1 MTEGPDMLMERKE
14 SQGTISCEN
23 EYDRLEKVLV
33 CPPAFM
39 KIEEAINETQKHFLD
54 DNIDQEKAMEQHRLF
69 IQALHANGAD
79 VLQLPPLNT
88 FPEQVFTRDIGFTIG
103 DTVFISTMGTD
114 MRDGEE
120 AILQDWLNELGMKS
134 EKIQSFA
141 IEGGDVIV
149 DGSKVWVGVSS
160 RTTTEAIA
168 ELQSKLP
175 DHQVI
180 AVPFDSQFLHLD
192 CLFNIISPTEALI
205 YSKAFSQEIIDLFAS
220 HYSLIEVNEKEQF
233 TMGPNV
239 LSLGDRTVLSLPVN
253 KEVNKELKLSGY
265 KVIELDI
272 SEIIKSGGSFRC
284 CSLPIKRA

>member
-1 MTEGPDMLMERKE
+1 MLMDRKE
-14 SQGTISCEN
+14 SKGLVSCTN
-23 EYDRLEKVLV
+23 EYDSLKRVLV

-54 DNIDQEKAMEQHRLF
+54 DNIDQEKAMQQHREF
-69 IQALHANGAD
+69 IQALHTHGAE
-79 VLQLPPLNT
+79 VVQLPPINT
-88 FPEQVFTRDIGFTIG
+88 FPEQVFTRDIGFTIE
-103 DTVFISTMGTD
+103 DTVFISSMGTD

-120 AILQDWLNELGMKS
+120 IILQDWLREMGIKH
-134 EKIQSFA
+134 EKINSFA

-160 RTTTEAIA
+160 RTTVEAIA

-175 DHQVI
+175 NHEVI

-205 YSKAFSQEIIDLFAS
+205 YSKAFSQEIIDRFAE
-220 HYSLIEVNEKEQF
+220 HYSLIEVNDGEQF

-239 LSLGDRTVLSLPVN
+239 LSLGDRVVLSLPVN
-253 KEVNKELKLSGY
+253 KEVNKELRLSGY

-284 CSLPIKRA
+284 CSMPINRA

>member
-1 MTEGPDMLMERKE
+1 MLMESKDNK
-14 SQGTISCEN
+14 GKISCDN
-23 EYDRLEKVLV
+23 EYDRLERVLV

-54 DNIDQEKAMEQHRLF
+54 DNIDQEKAMEQHRKF
-69 IQALHANGAD
+69 IQALHEHGSD
-79 VLQLPPLNT
+79 VILLPPVNK

-103 DTVFISTMGTD
+103 DTVFISTMGTK
-114 MRDGEE
+114 MRSGEDV
-120 AILQDWLNELGMKS
+120 ILQDWLEEMGIKH
-134 EKIQSFA
+134 EKIESFA

-160 RTTTEAIA
+160 RTTEKAIE

-175 DHQVI
+175 DHQVM
-180 AVPFDSQFLHLD
+180 AVPFDSKFLHLD

-205 YSKAFSQEIIDLFAS
+205 YSKAFSKEMVERFAA
-220 HYSLIEVNEKEQF
+220 HYSLIEVNDGEQF

-239 LSLGDRTVLSLPVN
+239 LSLGDRTLLSLPVN
-253 KEVNKELKLSGY
+253 KEVNKQLTLSGY
-265 KVIELDI
+265 NVIELDI

>member
-1 MTEGPDMLMERKE
+1 MLMESKD
-14 SQGTISCEN
+14 SKGKISCNN
-23 EYDRLEKVLV
+23 EYDRLERVLV

-54 DNIDQEKAMEQHRLF
+54 ENIDQEKAMEQHREF
-69 IQALHANGAD
+69 IQALHEHGSD
-79 VLQLPPLNT
+79 VIQLPPINK

-103 DTVFISTMGTD
+103 DTVFISTMGTK
-114 MRDGEE
+114 MRTGEE
-120 AILQDWLNELGMKS
+120 VILQDWLEEMGIKH
-134 EKIQSFA
+134 EKIESFA
-141 IEGGDVIV
+141 IEGGDVVV

-160 RTTTEAIA
+160 RTTEKAIE

-175 DHQVI
+175 DYQVM

-192 CLFNIISPTEALI
+192 CLFNIVSPTEALI
-205 YSKAFSQEIIDLFAS
+205 YSKAFSKEMVERFAA
-220 HYSLIEVNEKEQF
+220 HYTLIEVNDGEQF

-239 LSLGDRTVLSLPVN
+239 LSLGDRTLLSLPVN
-253 KEVNKELKLSGY
+253 KEVNKELALSGY

>member
-1 MTEGPDMLMERKE
+1 MLMERKE
-14 SQGTISCEN
+14 SNNVISCEN
-23 EYDRLEKVLV
+23 EFDRLEKVLV

-54 DNIDQEKAMEQHRLF
+54 ENINTEKAMEQHRNF

-79 VLQLPPLNT
+79 VVQLPPINT
-88 FPEQVFTRDIGFTIG
+88 FPEQVFTRDIGFTIN
-103 DTVFISTMGTD
+103 DTVFISTMGTE
-114 MRDGEE
+114 MRKGEE
-120 AILQDWLNELGMKS
+120 VILQDWLDEMGIKH
-134 EKIQSFA
+134 EKIESFA

-149 DGSKVWVGVSS
+149 DGSKIWVGVSS

-175 DHQVI
+175 DHEVI

-192 CLFNIISPTEALI
+192 CLFNIVSPTEALI
-205 YSKAFSQEIIDLFAS
+205 YSPAFDSETIERFKAC
-220 HYSLIEVNEKEQF
+220 YTLIEVNEEEQF

-239 LSLGDRTVLSLPVN
+239 LSLGDKIMLSLPVN
-253 KEVNKELKLSGY
+253 KEINEKLKDAGY